1 MKQIII
7 WLSTIILLINI
18 SITSCSNSTTAIE
31 TEKPIDLSPTDLP
44 TFTLVP
50 TDPIFPT
57 PTVIRTPP
65 ALPPL
70 FQTPYLGAYVM
81 PHFYI
86 QDACQYLKLKWDPEK
101 SEPGTFAMVIMFHS
115 IVKVE
120 GEITD
125 ANQITLKKFKKM
137 MAELK
142 NQGFEA
148 INTEQLANFLESNA
162 WIPPRSVLLLVD
174 DRHYAQYFDTRFR
187 KYWEDWGWPVVNAW
201 ISHPDTLEVL
211 WAEMEALAA
220 EGWVDFQAHGVIH
233 NTPISNISTE
243 EYVLNEL
250 QGSIS
255 AIQDHFNKTP
265 IAFIWPGGGFTP
277 RAAQMARQSGYR
289 LGFTI
294 NSRGPVMF
302 NWIPLSVQKDPDYP
316 IPIPEGPVGDPLM
329 VLPRY
334 WPSQVLSVLD
344 EVRIMGKEA
353 ATYAEQNRQVE
364 FEFYEILCEHIYGP
378 LK

>member
-1 MKQIII
+1 MKQIIT
-7 WLSTIILLINI
+7 WLCTTILLSNI
-18 SITSCSNSTTAIE
+18 SLTSCSASTTASE
-31 TEKPIDLSPTDLP
+31 TEKPTDLSPTSLP
-44 TFTLVP
+44 TFTLVS
-50 TDPIFPT
+50 TDTLSPT

-70 FQTPYLGAYVM
+70 FQTPNLGEYVT

-86 QDACQYLKLKWDPEK
+86 QDACQYLKFKWDPEK
-101 SEPGTFAMVIMFHS
+101 SEPGTIAMVIMFHS
-115 IVKVE
+115 ILKA
-120 GEITD
+120 GDKITNP
-125 ANQITLKKFKKM
+125 NQIYLNNFNKM

-162 WIPPRSVLLLVD
+162 WIPPRSVLLLAD
-174 DRHYAQYFDTRFR
+174 DRHAAKYFNTRFR

-211 WAEMEALAA
+211 WVEMEALAE

-233 NTPISNISTE
+233 NTPISNNSTD

-250 QGSIS
+250 QGSIA
-255 AIQDHFNKTP
+255 AIQEHFNKPP
-265 IAFIWPGGGFTP
+265 IAIIWPGGGFTQ
-277 RAAQMARQSGYR
+277 RAAQLARQSGYR

-302 NWIPLSVQKDPDYP
+302 NWIPLAVQKDPDHP
-316 IPIPEGPVGDPLM
+316 VHIPEGPVGDPLM

-334 WPSQVLSVLD
+334 WPFQVLSVLD
-344 EVRIMGKEA
+344 EVRVMGKEA
-353 ATYAEQNRQVE
+353 AAYAEQNRQVE
-364 FEFYEILCEHIYGP
+364 YEFYEILCASVYGEM
-378 LK
+378 K